1 MNNDD
6 PKNNFLHSTTVGL
19 GNDLVETLQQKQFC
33 VVGCGAV
40 GVAFAEML
48 VRSGATKLYLID
60 GDEVERKN
68 LNRLTGFVEGDVGK
82 KKVEVLKK
90 YLENISPN
98 ISVQTEA
105 YHLKKIY
112 PGDERAKSARNL
124 VAKSD
129 IVVIAMDS
137 NIARIECENLC
148 KNATQTQYLSVGVEV
163 DKSQELLFFECV
175 WKPKTPEE
183 VKDREGYGPEN
194 GSFQSIVL
202 EATAVGFNMMLHHL
216 QNPNSRQFT
225 YYAKEYIHLE
235 PIKVQLD
242 NQSLNFQEQ

>member
-1 MNNDD
+1 MNSTE

-19 GNDLVETLQQKQFC
+19 GKDLVETLQQKQFC

-68 LNRLTGFVEGDVGK
+68 LNRLAGFVESDVGK
-82 KKVEVLKK
+82 KKVEVLKT
-90 YLENISPN
+90 YLENINPN
-98 ISVQTEA
+98 VSVQTEV

-112 PGDERAKSARNL
+112 PGDDRAKIARNL

-129 IVVIAMDS
+129 IVIIAMDS
-137 NIARIECENLC
+137 NTARIECESLC
-148 KNATQTQYLSVGVEV
+148 NNSPQTQYLSVGVEV
-163 DKSQELLFFECV
+163 DKMQELLFFECI

-183 VKDREGYGPEN
+183 VKNVEGYGPEN

-202 EATAVGFNMMLHHL
+202 EATSVGFNMMLHHL
-216 QNPNSRQFT
+216 QNPNSKKFR
-225 YYAKEYIHLE
+225 YYAKEYKNLK
-235 PIKVQLD
+235 PVKVILD

>member
-1 MNNDD
+1 MNNND

-19 GNDLVETLQQKQFC
+19 GKDLVKTLQQKQFC

-48 VRSGATKLYLID
+48 VRSGATKLSLID
-60 GDEVERKN
+60 GDEIEHKN
-68 LNRLTGFVEGDVGK
+68 LNRLTGFVESDVGK
-82 KKVEVLKK
+82 KKVEVLKT
-90 YLENISPN
+90 YLEKINPN
-98 ISVQTEA
+98 VSVQTEA

-112 PGDERAKSARNL
+112 PGDDRAKIARNL
-124 VAKSD
+124 IAKSD
-129 IVVIAMDS
+129 IIIIAMDS

-148 KNATQTQYLSVGVEV
+148 KNSPQTECLSVGVEV
-163 DKSQELLFFECV
+163 DKVQELLFFECT

-202 EATAVGFNMMLHHL
+202 EATAIGFNMMLHHL
-216 QNPNSRQFT
+216 QDPNSRQFK
-225 YYAKEYIHLE
+225 YCAKEYKNLK
-235 PIKVQLD
+235 PIKVILD